1 MALSRQFVHITI
13 VIGRLLTIDIYLIII
28 VNSKEINLFFA
39 KKELLLSRLTM
50 VVTAFFIK
58 LSC

>member
-1 MALSRQFVHITI
+1 MALSRQFVRITI

-28 VNSKEINLFFA
+28 VNSKEMNLFFA